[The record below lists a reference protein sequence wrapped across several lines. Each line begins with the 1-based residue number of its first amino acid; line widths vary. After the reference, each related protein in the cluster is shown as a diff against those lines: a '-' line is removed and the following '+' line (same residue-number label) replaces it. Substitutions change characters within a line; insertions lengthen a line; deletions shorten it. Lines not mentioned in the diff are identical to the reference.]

1 MFFPNNFQIEKNY
14 YAKNGIRYIAG
25 VDEVGRGPL
34 AGPLVVAAVILN
46 IEKLIDLENN
56 IYRNNDVECI
66 ENAPYKKIT
75 DSKKVSQKGRLKLSE
90 FIMKEAV
97 SINIAEK
104 TNDDI
109 DREGMALAI
118 KSAFKEAVEGLKIR
132 PDFVISDAVKVD
144 GIAANMQ
151 INLFKADLKSI
162 TVGAASIVAKV
173 HRDSYMESISETYPE
188 YDFIANKGYG
198 TAKHLEALGK
208 FGPCKLH
215 RQSFHPI
222 CNFLK

>member
-75 DSKKVSQKGRLKLSE
+75 DSKKVSQKDRLS
-90 FIMKEAV
+90 
-97 SINIAEK
+97 
-104 TNDDI
+104 
-109 DREGMALAI
+109 
-118 KSAFKEAVEGLKIR
+118 
-132 PDFVISDAVKVD
+132 
-144 GIAANMQ
+144 
-151 INLFKADLKSI
+151 
-162 TVGAASIVAKV
+162 
-173 HRDSYMESISETYPE
+173 
-188 YDFIANKGYG
+188 
-198 TAKHLEALGK
+198 
-208 FGPCKLH
+208 
-215 RQSFHPI
+215 
-222 CNFLK
+222 